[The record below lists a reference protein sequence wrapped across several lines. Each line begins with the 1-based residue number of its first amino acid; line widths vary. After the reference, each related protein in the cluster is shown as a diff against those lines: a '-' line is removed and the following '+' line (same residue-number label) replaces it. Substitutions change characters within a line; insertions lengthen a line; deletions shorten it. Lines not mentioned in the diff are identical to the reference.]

1 MNWWVDPLHQPVLFW
16 AADELFQLTNQPE
29 PHGLIFFFS
38 KFPSFYGLYGL
49 VEALLN
55 VRAGT
60 ETDGEG
66 DRESGRGDAT
76 LAAVGH

>member
-29 PHGLIFFFS
+29 PHAFFP
-38 KFPSFYGLYGL
+38 KFPSFYGLYGFF
-49 VEALLN
+49 EALLN

-60 ETDGEG
+60 EADGEG
-66 DRESGRGDAT
+66 DRESGRHDAT